1 MQKQITL
8 LGRSYTLR
16 ADEGDE
22 VELAAADLE
31 RRLQELGRRAPA
43 FDSTALAVLAA
54 LNLAA
59 ELRALRLRVRMELGE
74 AERQLAAAETVM
86 EAALSGHTEGEA

>member
-1 MQKQITL
+1 ML

-22 VELAAADLE
+22 VELAAADVE
-31 RRLQELGRRAPA
+31 RRLQDLSRRAPA

-59 ELRALRLRVRMELGE
+59 ELRVLRRRVRTELAE
-74 AERQLAAAETVM
+74 ADRLLAAAETVL
-86 EAALSGHTEGEA
+86 ETALAGPRPEGEA